1 MKGNKLVFSNK
12 KEDRIKGYKKL
23 LKAQDKN
30 YQPKSSIIKDIVE
43 AMEAQGY
50 EVDEK
55 QVKAYLKASYAV
67 HDRSYYLRHS
77 RGK

>member
-1 MKGNKLVFSNK
+1 MKGNKLIFSNK

-23 LKAQDKN
+23 LKTQDKG
-30 YQPKSSIIKDIVE
+30 YQPKNSIVKDIVE
-43 AMEAQGY
+43 AMLAQGY

-67 HDRSYYLRHS
+67 HDRSYYLKHAR
-77 RGK
+77 RG